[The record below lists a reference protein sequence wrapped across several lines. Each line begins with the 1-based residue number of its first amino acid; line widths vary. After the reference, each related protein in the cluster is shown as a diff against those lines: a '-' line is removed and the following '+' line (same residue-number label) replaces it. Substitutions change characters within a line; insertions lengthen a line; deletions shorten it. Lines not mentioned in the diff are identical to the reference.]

1 MYDRIVSGNL
11 RGRTVEYGIIEGS
24 DTVFFI
30 KVGQDGNIYGYMD
43 KYMHLAELVH
53 DRLGFTCITS
63 SNPYDGDDPLGH
75 AFEMM
80 DEMFEDYSVYFMG
93 HSNGARA
100 GAIFGYRYHRIKA
113 MLLSDSPLED
123 SDIDRINDGLSR
135 FGGRV
140 IMVYVDRDESFER
153 IHMIDESI
161 RIEVIQ
167 GEDHNYT
174 KSMDDLYSLPF
185 RFLFDGEFYG

>member
-53 DRLGFTCITS
+53 NRLGFTCITS

-75 AFEMM
+75 A
-80 DEMFEDYSVYFMG
+80 
-93 HSNGARA
+93 
-100 GAIFGYRYHRIKA
+100 
-113 MLLSDSPLED
+113 
-123 SDIDRINDGLSR
+123 
-135 FGGRV
+135 
-140 IMVYVDRDESFER
+140 
-153 IHMIDESI
+153 
-161 RIEVIQ
+161 
-167 GEDHNYT
+167 
-174 KSMDDLYSLPF
+174 
-185 RFLFDGEFYG
+185 